1 MKNNKSP
8 GLDGFTVEFFIFL
21 VVWLI
26 LGNLFYDQLIVV
38 IKWVFKYN
46 TEARVNYVL
55 TKTE

>member
-26 LGNLFYDQLIVV
+26 LGNLFYDQLIMV
-38 IKWVFKYN
+38 IKWVFKHY
-46 TEARVNYVL
+46 TEARVNYML